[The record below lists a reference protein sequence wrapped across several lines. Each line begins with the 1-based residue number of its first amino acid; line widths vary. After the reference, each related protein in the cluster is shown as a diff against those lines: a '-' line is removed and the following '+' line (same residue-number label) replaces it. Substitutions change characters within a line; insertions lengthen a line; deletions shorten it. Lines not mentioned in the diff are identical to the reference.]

1 MGCVRI
7 AWYCVKMLTSF
18 SLQVVE
24 LYKQVKTN
32 NSQRYNVAVV
42 PFYEKFRDLN
52 EHFCILEKTY
62 PSSAQFSADTLGT
75 SSRSL

>member
-1 MGCVRI
+1 M
-7 AWYCVKMLTSF
+7 
-18 SLQVVE
+18 VE

-32 NSQRYNVAVV
+32 NSQRYSVAVV
-42 PFYEKFRDLN
+42 RFYENFRNLN
-52 EHFCILEKTY
+52 VHFCILEKTY